1 MLAICQVD
9 EKQLWDGLMS
19 FRRLGRDHK
28 GGITRLALSPEDM
41 KARGRLLEYMK
52 DAGLEVR
59 VDEVGNIIGRLEG
72 KVPDA
77 PAVIAGSHIDTVING
92 GPFDGS
98 LGVIGAVEAVR
109 ALIKAGI
116 SMTHPIEVISF
127 QDEEGVR
134 FGSGYTGSKGMFGK
148 ISRETLGLK
157 DDQGITYKEAYEQ
170 AGFIP
175 ADFHKAARAPED
187 IKAYIEMHIEQSRQ
201 LEEQQLSVGVVKDI
215 QGPLWLQVNIKGMAD
230 HAGATPMTIR
240 SDAALAMA
248 EVMLEVEAAAS
259 EEGGVGTVGKLKVFP
274 DGINI
279 IPGEAAFSIDFRHT
293 ITAKRDRMLSR
304 VKQCFQEQEKKRGVH
319 IEYQIT
325 KQVEPAS
332 CSEEIRKV
340 IADSCVSAGLPVYEM
355 NCGAGHDALI
365 LGEYVPF
372 GMIFVRSRQ
381 GISHHPD
388 EWSDEAD
395 CVNGANVL
403 LETIRTLAE

>member
-1 MLAICQVD
+1 MLATCQVD
-9 EKQLWDGLMS
+9 EKQLWDELMA
-19 FRRLGRDHK
+19 FRQIGRDNK
-28 GGITRLALSPEDM
+28 GGITRLALSNEDM
-41 KARGRLLEYMK
+41 EARGRLIEYMK
-52 DAGLEVR
+52 KAGLQVR

-72 KVPDA
+72 KVPGA

-116 SMTHPIEVISF
+116 SMSHPIEVISF

-134 FGSGYTGSKGMFGK
+134 FGAGYTGSRGMFGK
-148 ISRETLGLK
+148 ISEDTLDLK
-157 DDQGITYKEAYEQ
+157 DDLGMTYKEAYEQ
-170 AGFIP
+170 AGFNP
-175 ADFHKAARAPED
+175 AEFHKAVRAPEEV
-187 IKAYIEMHIEQSRQ
+187 KAYIEMHIEQSRQ
-201 LEEQQLSVGVVKDI
+201 LEEKNLSVGVVKDI
-215 QGPLWLQVNIKGMAD
+215 QGPLWLQVKVKGMAD
-230 HAGATPMTIR
+230 HAGATPMDIR

-248 EVMLEVEAAAS
+248 EVMMEVEQAAVD
-259 EEGGVGTVGKLKVFP
+259 EGGVGTVGKLKVYP

-293 ITAKRDRMLSR
+293 DTAKRERMLSR
-304 VKQCFQEQEKKRGVH
+304 VKQCFQAQEKKRSVH
-319 IEYQIT
+319 IEHHIT

-332 CSEEIRKV
+332 CTGEIRRA
-340 IADSCVSAGLPVYEM
+340 IAESCVSAGLPVYEM

-365 LGEYVPF
+365 LGEHVPF

-395 CVNGANVL
+395 CIDGANVL
-403 LETIRTLAE
+403 LETMRRLAE